1 MILEFSNG
9 GPDARCR
16 ALLLQIA
23 ELLLTNRAFME
34 GNIRTQFDSY
44 EVSYSST
51 DVVFY
56 RSDEEGEELMRVS
69 LPPPR

>member
-1 MILEFSNG
+1 M
-9 GPDARCR
+9 A
-16 ALLLQIA
+16 
-23 ELLLTNRAFME
+23 
-34 GNIRTQFDSY
+34 GNISTQFDSY

-69 LPPPR
+69 LPPPPPR